1 MFVLKGKIVFLCW
14 FIFLFGGFF
23 SFIDKKD
30 GFKMSFL
37 FVKFLLIL
45 IFLKCVDFF
54 SYVFVNNNLKFLCS
68 FLYLGVFLFIVYFGV
83 YIDF

>member
-1 MFVLKGKIVFLCW
+1 
-14 FIFLFGGFF
+14 
-23 SFIDKKD
+23 
-30 GFKMSFL
+30 MSFL

-54 SYVFVNNNLKFLCS
+54 SYVFVNDNLKFLCS